1 MIVLFYTFAQNYT
14 FRVDFV
20 NEIYERTSVSAQSIL
35 VTQIDVGATSVD
47 ETVCVNIE
55 LEVIGFTGKIFIII
69 NICTRRL
76 F

>member
-69 NICTRRL
+69 NICTRGL